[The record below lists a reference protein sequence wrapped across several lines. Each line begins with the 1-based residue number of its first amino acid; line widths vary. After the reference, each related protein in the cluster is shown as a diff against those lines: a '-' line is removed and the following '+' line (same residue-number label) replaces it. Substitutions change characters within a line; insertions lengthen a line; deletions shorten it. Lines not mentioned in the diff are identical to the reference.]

1 MRARNTLFVYVNSS
15 TLMFDVLKSAWVYK
29 DELIWVQE
37 LHSKVKGDNGTMFYE
52 LED

>member
-1 MRARNTLFVYVNSS
+1 MD
-15 TLMFDVLKSAWVYK
+15 DVRLSWGHPPWVYK

-37 LHSKVKGDNGTMFYE
+37 LDSEGKEDNCTMFYE

>member
-1 MRARNTLFVYVNSS
+1 MD
-15 TLMFDVLKSAWVYK
+15 MDDVRLSWGHPPWVYK

-37 LHSKVKGDNGTMFYE
+37 LDSEGKGDNGTKFYE